1 MFKCAGP
8 KAKNMNDIYHVWDLK
23 EQLESKENPR
33 EAESEFRFC
42 AKSESESLR
51 SWLSEAVCTDFRSQ
65 SLTVEDR
72 TTEACTNTQEA
83 TK

>member
-8 KAKNMNDIYHVWDLK
+8 KAKIMNDTHQVLVLK
-23 EQLESKENPR
+23 EQIKSKESSR
-33 EAESEFRFC
+33 EAETEFRFC
-42 AKSESESLR
+42 AKTESESLR